1 MMNDINPYKKHLDI
15 RHLIHED
22 YKFAAMDWDKSWWVY
37 THKPNCIDDM
47 WDAKEGRSEKVV
59 ARAVE
64 VLDWRDSLSELDFS
78 LEDE

>member
-1 MMNDINPYKKHLDI
+1 MKTNIKKQVIDKLTKYNMN
-15 RHLIHED
+15 
-22 YKFAAMDWDKSWWVY
+22 FAAMDWNHEWFCYAKEP
-37 THKPNCIDDM
+37 KCIDDM

-64 VLDWRDSLSELDFS
+64 VLYWRDSLSELDFS